1 MKELQEL
8 LPCTGQ
14 YTRVVSFQTWNC
26 YYLGLLLSSRSVL
39 NFLKIQIKHLTW
51 HLLKPRPGL
60 PLHDLA
66 QVNSLMVLCFL
77 PSVNGQNASTQVIQG
92 QWLFMI
98 RYQREDI
105 LKATEP
111 KPQGTCK
118 ALSAEDAQNLLAD
131 PFGKPKALPLNEW
144 EPSPMA
150 FSQTSC
156 EHYLCYVGQ

>member
-1 MKELQEL
+1 
-8 LPCTGQ
+8 
-14 YTRVVSFQTWNC
+14 
-26 YYLGLLLSSRSVL
+26 
-39 NFLKIQIKHLTW
+39 
-51 HLLKPRPGL
+51 
-60 PLHDLA
+60 
-66 QVNSLMVLCFL
+66 MVLCFL

-131 PFGKPKALPLNEW
+131 PFGKPKALPLNE
-144 EPSPMA
+144 
-150 FSQTSC
+150 
-156 EHYLCYVGQ
+156 